1 MFVVMLQFDPLSTV
15 ATHLFHQNFENFV
28 PTTHLVPGLVRH
40 SSSTTPRLLHRVI
53 SISPP
58 PLHLFFQMFQRFL
71 HGGDDGEG
79 DDYPAETSVFYKIV
93 ATLVF
98 IFMSFNLFFPFN
110 SIFPLDRRTASAIA
124 GTLCYVTRAFL
135 FPDKPMDLVEA
146 VDWDVIILLA
156 GIMCINYIMVNQKE
170 TKNVVD
176 YVQDQIKNSPKN
188 GFWLVNTSAFIVSPF
203 LTNDGVCLLFV
214 EPILAAFEAVV
225 RPMTGSSHGS
235 ANGSAHGSRNGGSSH
250 GDSGHGGAVD
260 LNDPTAFVLEQKDAI
275 YFLLGLAC
283 SSNIGSALT
292 YTGNPQVPSLLS
304 FSLFPHSSGV

>member
-1 MFVVMLQFDPLSTV
+1 
-15 ATHLFHQNFENFV
+15 
-28 PTTHLVPGLVRH
+28 
-40 SSSTTPRLLHRVI
+40 
-53 SISPP
+53 
-58 PLHLFFQMFQRFL
+58 MFQRFL
-71 HGGDDGEG
+71 HSADDGGDDVPE
-79 DDYPAETSVFYKIV
+79 ETSVFYKVV
-93 ATLVF
+93 ASLVF
-98 IFMSFNLFFPFN
+98 AFMSFNLFFPFN

-135 FPDKPMDLVEA
+135 FPNKPMDLVEA

-188 GFWLVNTSAFIVSPF
+188 GFWLVNTSAFVVSPF

-214 EPILAAFEAVV
+214 EPILAAFEGVV
-225 RPMTGSSHGS
+225 RPGSANSSSHGS
-235 ANGSAHGSRNGGSSH
+235 ANGSAHGSRRGDSQHGS
-250 GDSGHGGAVD
+250 DSGHGGSLD
-260 LNDPTAFVLEQKDAI
+260 LHDPNAFVLEQKDAI

-292 YTGNPQVPSLLS
+292 YTGNPQVSQFLAYSLLS
-304 FSLFPHSSGV
+304 SPHSCV